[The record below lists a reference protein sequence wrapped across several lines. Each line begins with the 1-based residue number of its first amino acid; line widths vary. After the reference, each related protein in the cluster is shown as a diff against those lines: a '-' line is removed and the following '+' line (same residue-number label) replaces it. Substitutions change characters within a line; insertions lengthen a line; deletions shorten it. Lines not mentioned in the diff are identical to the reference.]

1 MNGLEN
7 AQHDLNDAQFSLE
20 TAIEL
25 LNSIDSD
32 TGLRER
38 ELHLVIEHLQSIK
51 SELADSFRKLQD
63 VTSRVE
69 L

>member
-32 TGLRER
+32 IGLREA
-38 ELHLVIEHLQSIK
+38 ELHGVVEHLQK
-51 SELADSFRKLQD
+51 LRSELADSFRKLQD
-63 VTSRVE
+63 VTNRVE